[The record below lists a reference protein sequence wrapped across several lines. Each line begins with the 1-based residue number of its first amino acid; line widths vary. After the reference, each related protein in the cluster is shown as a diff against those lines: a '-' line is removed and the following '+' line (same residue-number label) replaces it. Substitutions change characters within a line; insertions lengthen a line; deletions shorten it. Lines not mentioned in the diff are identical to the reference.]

1 MTSETEQPR
10 DPASVAVRLAS
21 ALDERGTEYAIGGAI
36 ALGFWG
42 RPRGT
47 IDVDL
52 NLFLPKDKPSE
63 IIWELQEIG
72 CDVSATS
79 ASQSLREHGFCSVQ
93 FASWP
98 VDVFASSS
106 SFYDKAKS
114 RRRRLYLG
122 NDQVSVLDAESLA
135 VFKMMFF
142 REQDLLDIEQIL
154 KVQGAKFD
162 RAWVREQVAEIFG
175 SLDLRIKRWDEL
187 TSEIPA

>member
-10 DPASVAVRLAS
+10 DPASVAVRLAR

-52 NLFLPKDKPSE
+52 TLFLPKDRPSE
-63 IIWELQEIG
+63 VIWVLQEIG
-72 CDVSATS
+72 CVLSATS
-79 ASQSLREHGFCSVQ
+79 ATQSLREHGFCSVE

-98 VDVFASSS
+98 VDVFVSSS
-106 SFYDKAKS
+106 PFYEKAKS

-122 NDQVSVLDAESLA
+122 RDQVFVLDAESLA

-142 REQDLLDIEQIL
+142 REQDLVDIEQML
-154 KVQGAKFD
+154 RVQGADFD
-162 RAWVREQVAEIFG
+162 RAWVREQIADIFG

-187 TSEIPA
+187 NSEIPI